1 MAAPVRFALV
11 TRRGHC
17 VVSGESREAPREAPT
32 KAFVRFAHDLEENP
46 MKKSVSAAFRAT
58 RLAALVVVAAC
69 AGLVA
74 APAAAQIEVKL
85 GHVGEP
91 GSLFQKSA
99 DEFAKRA
106 NAKLAG
112 KAKVIVYGSSQ
123 LGGDK
128 EMIQKL
134 KLGTLDMALPSTV
147 MSSEVDIAG
156 IFEMPYIVKDRA
168 HMGRIEKDVFWP
180 MIEPAIEKKG
190 LTVLA
195 VWENGVR
202 HITNNKRPIKVPAD
216 LQGIKLRVPEG
227 KWRVK
232 MFQAYGANPSPM
244 KFSELFTALQTGVMD
259 GQENPLTQ
267 IYSAKLQEVQKYL
280 SLSGHVYTPAYLTVG
295 TKHWQTLPADVRK
308 VLQDTA
314 KETQAFVY
322 EVAAHDE
329 EALLGK
335 LKQAGMQVN
344 DVDKDAF
351 VAASKSIYDDFSKEV
366 PGAKQAIDRANALR
380 K

>member
-1 MAAPVRFALV
+1 MNN
-11 TRRGHC
+11 TRSTGR
-17 VVSGESREAPREAPT
+17 
-32 KAFVRFAHDLEENP
+32 
-46 MKKSVSAAFRAT
+46 RAT
-58 RLAALVVVAAC
+58 MLFGCLAVGAVVFSAVAL
-69 AGLVA
+69 
-74 APAAAQIEVKL
+74 PARAQLEIKL

-112 KAKVIVYGSSQ
+112 KAKVITYGSSQ
-123 LGGDK
+123 LGSDE

-134 KLGTLDMALPSTV
+134 KLGTIDMAVPSTV
-147 MSSEVDIAG
+147 MSSQVDLFG
-156 IFEMPYIVKDRA
+156 VFEMPYLVKDRA
-168 HMGRIEKDVFWP
+168 HMAKIEKDIFWSKL
-180 MIEPAIEKKG
+180 EPEVEKKG
-190 LTVLA
+190 LKVIA
-195 VWENGVR
+195 VWENGFR
-202 HITNNKRPIKVPAD
+202 QITNSKRPIKVPGD
-216 LQGIKLRVPEG
+216 LAGIKLRVPGG

-259 GQENPLTQ
+259 GEENPFTQ

-295 TKHWQTLPADVRK
+295 TTHWNTLPVDVRK
-308 VLQDTA
+308 ILEDTA

-322 EVAAHDE
+322 QTAAKDDE
-329 EALLGK
+329 ELLGK

-344 DVDKDAF
+344 EVDKDAF
-351 VAASKSIYDDFSKEV
+351 IAASKPIYDEFGKEV
-366 PGAKQAIDRANALR
+366 PGAKELIDRAVALG

>member
-1 MAAPVRFALV
+1 MKSHIPAAL
-11 TRRGHC
+11 
-17 VVSGESREAPREAPT
+17 
-32 KAFVRFAHDLEENP
+32 
-46 MKKSVSAAFRAT
+46 RAT
-58 RLAALVVVAAC
+58 RRAALVIIAGVC
-69 AGLVA
+69 AGLIA
-74 APAAAQIEVKL
+74 APAVAQTEIKL

-91 GSLFQKSA
+91 GSIFQKSA

-168 HMGRIEKDVFWP
+168 HMGRIEKEVFWP

-190 LTVLA
+190 LKVLA

-202 HITNNKRPIKVPAD
+202 HITNNKRPIKLPAD

-259 GQENPLTQ
+259 GEENPLTQ

-295 TKHWQTLPADVRK
+295 TKHWETLPADIRK
-308 VLQDTA
+308 TLEDTA

-322 EVAAHDE
+322 QAAAHDE
-329 EALLGK
+329 EDLLGK

-344 DVDKDAF
+344 EVDKDAF
-351 VAASKSIYDDFSKEV
+351 VAASKPIYEEFSKEV
-366 PGAKQAIDRANALR
+366 SGAKAAIDKANALR
-380 K
+380 Q

>member
-1 MAAPVRFALV
+1 MNP
-11 TRRGHC
+11 
-17 VVSGESREAPREAPT
+17 SAPR
-32 KAFVRFAHDLEENP
+32 
-46 MKKSVSAAFRAT
+46 AALRAT
-58 RLAALVVVAAC
+58 RRAVLTVVAA
-69 AGLVA
+69 AGLCAALGA
-74 APAAAQIEVKL
+74 APAAAQIEIKF

-106 NAKLAG
+106 NAKLGG

-128 EMIQKL
+128 EMLQKL

-147 MSSEVDIAG
+147 MSSEVDLAG
-156 IFEMPYIVKDRA
+156 VFEMPYLVKDRE
-168 HMGRIEKDVFWP
+168 HMKRIEQALFWP

-190 LTVLA
+190 LKVLA

-202 HITNNKRPIKVPAD
+202 HITNNKHPIKVPAD

-259 GQENPLTQ
+259 GQENPFTQ

-280 SLSGHVYTPAYLTVG
+280 SLSGHVYTPAYVTVG
-295 TKHWQTLPADVRK
+295 TKKWESLPADVRK
-308 VLQDTA
+308 VLEDTA
-314 KETQAFVY
+314 KETQAYVY
-322 EVAAHDE
+322 QTAAHDE
-329 EALLGK
+329 EELLGK
-335 LKQAGMQVN
+335 LKAAGMQVN
-344 DVDKDAF
+344 EVDKDAF
-351 VAASKSIYDDFSKEV
+351 VAASKSVYDEFGKEV
-366 PGAKQAIDRANALR
+366 PGGKEAIDKANAVR